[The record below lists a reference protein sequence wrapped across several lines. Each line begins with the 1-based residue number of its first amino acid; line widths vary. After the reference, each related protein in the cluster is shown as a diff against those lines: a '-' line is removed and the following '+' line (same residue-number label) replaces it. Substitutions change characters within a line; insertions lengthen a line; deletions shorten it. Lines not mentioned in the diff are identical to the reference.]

1 MERRGRRE
9 GSKRGRERERER
21 ERKTEGSHRRGETR
35 QSGGSEEKRRQTERK
50 REGNGKEEDAWC
62 GQDRRANGGHRT
74 EMASGSAFQYSTLAT
89 LGHPTSS
96 ASHPALPFLFFSIL
110 GVSLFVS
117 RSLPSP
123 LSFSL
128 VDLLYSRLSRAAPF
142 PIALLLLLF
151 AVILIPLRP
160 KLSILLWT

>member
-9 GSKRGRERERER
+9 GRAREEEREREREREREKER

-35 QSGGSEEKRRQTERK
+35 QSGGSGEKRRQTERK

-117 RSLPSP
+117 RSSRSP
-123 LSFSL
+123 TLSLSLSLSLSFSL
-128 VDLLYSRLSRAAPF
+128 SFSLLGLLYSRLS
-142 PIALLLLLF
+142 LSD
-151 AVILIPLRP
+151 RP
-160 KLSILLWT
+160 PPSSP